1 MNSKDG
7 HIRDVLHRNG
17 WVESTDLSSTF
28 FHLKWVYTD
37 NPQDYPKLQCNLY
50 CLYLEGQFYNH
61 FKNNQELTNKNLFR
75 KNIYKNS
82 PNLRPNYPITFD
94 LEVG

>member
-1 MNSKDG
+1 M
-7 HIRDVLHRNG
+7 
-17 WVESTDLSSTF
+17 
-28 FHLKWVYTD
+28 
-37 NPQDYPKLQCNLY
+37 C
-50 CLYLEGQFYNH
+50 CLYVEGQFYNH

-94 LEVG
+94 LEVGEHQMKF